1 MGELDRGRALDS
13 LDKVW
18 WSQYA
23 CGRIFKY
30 DFVASHFHQ
39 HTQACVREHFC
50 GQTHM
55 LPSLCVDVN
64 RCLTQA
70 NGVHT
75 NMKAI
80 TIDLQHKA
88 HYTVV

>member
-13 LDKVW
+13 FNKVW
-18 WSQYA
+18 WSQYV
-23 CGRIFKY
+23 CGHIFKY
-30 DFVASHFHQ
+30 DHIFISTDRHI
-39 HTQACVREHFC
+39 REHFC

-75 NMKAI
+75 NIKAI

-88 HYTVV
+88 HCTVI